1 MTSNVDTN
9 VENYTL
15 SELMAIVEVS
25 DLDPSEITNKSN
37 RLIEKFKTS
46 NPELSVFFRE
56 VQSQLLQYSS
66 DLKDDQNG
74 EDALYPKGDKQ
85 VDQWYENQ
93 NLKQSDPIQVD
104 KITNRKQKV
113 GIFGDPHVPMKRE
126 QLGVNDTFQV
136 SVKQDSLNP
145 NLKNTITRFVNLDS
159 QFRQSTNG
167 FESTSTDYTLDL
179 SDTLKDTLSLRL
191 YSYQIPFNWY
201 AIDSTYGNTCFWIT
215 DASTN
220 YSVPVS
226 ISSGNYTPTNFTSS
240 LNAAFSSA
248 GFSFSSGLPV
258 QYNQNSGKITLSLY
272 DGSFNGIIDGGSASF
287 YITDTTKITFYDFTG
302 VLQCNTNCISKS
314 NYYLNNTLGWLMG
327 YRMPYIFVDPSG
339 NMAPSILDLNGP
351 KYLILVIDDYNQNH
365 VNNSLVSITQLS
377 NKLKLPNYYS
387 PDLPYT
393 CSNPGQQA
401 TNLAELVNGQTTNGL
416 LVAGKY
422 DADYMPTQIVLP
434 SAPRILTKPQLY
446 TINEIN
452 KNRNNN
458 TNYLSKAPTSPDIL
472 AVIPIKPAGVSTGSL
487 LVEFSGSLQDN
498 IRTYFGPVDID
509 RMCVKLLDDKG
520 NVLNLNGT
528 DWCVTLICECLYQ
541 Y

>member
-1 MTSNVDTN
+1 MTSTVDTN
-9 VENYTL
+9 VSNYTL
-15 SELMAIVEVS
+15 SELMAIAELD
-25 DLDPSEITNKSN
+25 DLDPDEITTKTNN
-37 RLIEKFKTS
+37 LIDKFKTS
-46 NPELSVFFRE
+46 RPSLSAFFRE
-56 VQSQLLQYSS
+56 VQSQLLEYYRSQTEEEE
-66 DLKDDQNG
+66 
-74 EDALYPKGDKQ
+74 EDEDIYENKEAHYPSGDKQ
-85 VDQWYENQ
+85 ISQWYENE
-93 NLKQSDPIQVD
+93 NLKQSDPTQVD

-113 GIFGDPHVPMKRE
+113 GVFGDPHVPMKRE

-159 QFRQSTNG
+159 QFRQSAG
-167 FESTSTDYTLDL
+167 GYESTSTDYTLDL

-201 AIDSTYGNTCFWIT
+201 AIDSAYGNTCFWI
-215 DASTN
+215 
-220 YSVPVS
+220 
-226 ISSGNYTPTNFTSS
+226 I
-240 LNAAFSSA
+240 
-248 GFSFSSGLPV
+248 
-258 QYNQNSGKITLSLY
+258 
-272 DGSFNGIIDGGSASF
+272 DGSFNVPIYIPPGNYTQTSFTATINKSFHDASFSITDPVSYNSNNGKLTISLFGGSF
-287 YITDTTKITFYDFTG
+287 NNGTTLIDETTQILFYDFTG
-302 VLQCNTNCISKS
+302 VLQCNTNCSSKS
-314 NYYLNNTLGWLMG
+314 NYYLNNTLGWIMG
-327 YRMPYIFVDPSG
+327 YRTPYVYCDPDG
-339 NMAPSILDLNGP
+339 NQAQSILDLNGP

-365 VNNSLVSITQLS
+365 VNNGLVSITQLS
-377 NKLKLPNYYS
+377 NKLKLPNYYT

-393 CSNPGQQA
+393 CTIPGQVSS
-401 TNLAELVNGQTTNGL
+401 NLNDVIQTSNGL
-416 LVAGKY
+416 LIASKY
-422 DADYMPTQIVLP
+422 NGDYSATQIVLP
-434 SAPRILTKPQLY
+434 SAPRILTQSQIY

-458 TNYLSKAPTSPDIL
+458 TNHLSKAPTSPDIL
-472 AVIPIKPAGVSTGSL
+472 AVIPIKPSGVSTGSL